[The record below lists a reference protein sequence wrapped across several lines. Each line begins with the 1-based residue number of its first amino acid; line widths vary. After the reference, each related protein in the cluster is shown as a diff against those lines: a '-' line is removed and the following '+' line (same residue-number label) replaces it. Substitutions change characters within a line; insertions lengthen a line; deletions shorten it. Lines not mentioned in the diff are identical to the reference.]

1 MSVVITT
8 KLEVRMKKYFGILRK
23 CALFAGAD
31 DEDIQSALGCI
42 APNVM
47 KYSQGEMILRAGE
60 RAELIGL
67 MLSGKACIFQED
79 ILGNRNIIS
88 QVFKGNLYAEAFAL
102 REDNMLSVNVQAEE
116 DCCIMLFDARRILT
130 LCPSACR
137 YHVNLI
143 KNILADLAQKNAVL
157 TEKVSH
163 ISQRTTRR
171 KLLSYLSAEARRAG
185 SVDFTIPF
193 DRQQLADYLSVDRS
207 AMSAELSKLKSEGLI
222 SYHKNK
228 FTLLE

>member
-1 MSVVITT
+1 MRVVCGRGRRGYTERAR
-8 KLEVRMKKYFGILRK
+8 LHCSECNEVFSGRNDTARGGES
-23 CALFAGAD
+23 GAD
-31 DEDIQSALGCI
+31 RSDA
-42 APNVM
+42 V
-47 KYSQGEMILRAGE
+47 
-60 RAELIGL
+60 
-67 MLSGKACIFQED
+67 
-79 ILGNRNIIS
+79 IIS
-88 QVFKGNLYAEAFAL
+88 QVFKGNLFAEAFAL

-143 KNILADLAQKNAVL
+143 KNILSDLAQKNAVL

>member
-1 MSVVITT
+1 M
-8 KLEVRMKKYFGILRK
+8 
-23 CALFAGAD
+23 
-31 DEDIQSALGCI
+31 
-42 APNVM
+42 
-47 KYSQGEMILRAGE
+47 
-60 RAELIGL
+60 
-67 MLSGKACIFQED
+67 
-79 ILGNRNIIS
+79 
-88 QVFKGNLYAEAFAL
+88 
-102 REDNMLSVNVQAEE
+102 
-116 DCCIMLFDARRILT
+116 
-130 LCPSACR
+130 
-137 YHVNLI
+137 
-143 KNILADLAQKNAVL
+143 

>member
-1 MSVVITT
+1 
-8 KLEVRMKKYFGILRK
+8 MKKYFGILRK
-23 CALFAGAD
+23 CVLFAGAD
-31 DEDIQSALGCI
+31 DNEIQSALSCI

-47 KYSQGEMILRAGE
+47 KYSKGEIILRAGD

-67 MLSGKACIFQED
+67 MLSGRACIFQED

-88 QVFKGNLYAEAFAL
+88 KIFKGSLFAEAFAL

-116 DCCIMLFDARRILT
+116 DCCVMLFDAKRILT
-130 LCPSACR
+130 LCPSACK
-137 YHVNLI
+137 YHVNLL
-143 KNILADLAQKNAVL
+143 KNILSDLAWKNAVL

-163 ISQRTTRR
+163 VSQRTTRR

-185 SVDFTIPF
+185 SSSFTIPF

-207 AMSAELSKLKSEGLI
+207 AMSSELSKLKSEGLI
-222 SYHKNK
+222 SYHKSE
-228 FTLLE
+228 FTLHE